1 MKKDWNK
8 TWNSSTQPRKQRK
21 FRHNAP
27 IHIRRKLMASTLSK
41 ELRIKY
47 KRRSFPVRVGDKVK
61 VLRGQFK
68 GKLSEIDK
76 VDAQNYRIY
85 LKDVHLKKQGE
96 QAPIKYPLS
105 PSNEHLLD
113 KFCNFVHRLCQSH
126 LIFL

>member
-41 ELRIKY
+41 ELRMKY

-85 LKDVHLKKQGE
+85 LKDVHLKKQGG

-105 PSNEHLLD
+105 PSKVQLITLNLD
-113 KFCNFVHRLCQSH
+113 DKLRIRKLEKK
-126 LIFL
+126 

>member
-85 LKDVHLKKQGE
+85 LKDVHLKVTAGILS
-96 QAPIKYPLS
+96 APVRPVF
-105 PSNEHLLD
+105 SNEHLLD
-113 KFCNFVHRLCQSH
+113 KFYNFVHRLCQSH